1 MGFMQYVAPT
11 LQFIIGVFVMH
22 EPMPPVRLIGFALV
36 WVGLLALMIDMVQ
49 RNRRRT
55 S

>member
-11 LQFIIGVFVMH
+11 LQFLIGVFVMN
-22 EPMPPVRLIGFALV
+22 EPMPPIRLLGFALV
-36 WVGLLALMIDMVQ
+36 WVGLLVLMIDMAQ

-55 S
+55 A